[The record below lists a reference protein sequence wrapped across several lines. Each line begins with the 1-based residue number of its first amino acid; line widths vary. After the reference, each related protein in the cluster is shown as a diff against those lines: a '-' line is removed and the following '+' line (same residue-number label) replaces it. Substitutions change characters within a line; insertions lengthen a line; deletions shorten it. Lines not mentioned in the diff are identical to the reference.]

1 MLPFLQAL
9 YILHDIV
16 RNKPA
21 SGRNAS
27 QDLFFTTGNQGHIPQ
42 DRHSAG
48 IFQKGVTMPTYFS
61 EAWLDRIIED
71 DIPYGDLTTES
82 LGIGSK
88 PGKIVFSTREPT
100 VICGTEEAARI
111 FKKLGAQIN
120 RITASGTVL
129 SPNADFFEAV
139 GNARTLHAGW
149 RVCLSL
155 LEHVS
160 GIATRTR
167 KIVDLAQKVNP
178 LISVE
183 TSRKSFPGGKKV
195 TIKAV
200 LCGGAHPHRLGLS
213 ESLLVFR
220 HHQVFMESQESFWA
234 ALDRIR
240 NEIPGKKLT
249 LEVENE
255 AEAMRA
261 AQAGVDIIQLDKMP
275 VETLK
280 TVIDKVR
287 KDYPAIKIAAAGG
300 INEKNA
306 SEYAATGAD
315 ILVLSS
321 VFAGKTSDI
330 GARIMP
336 LA

>member
-1 MLPFLQAL
+1 
-9 YILHDIV
+9 
-16 RNKPA
+16 
-21 SGRNAS
+21 
-27 QDLFFTTGNQGHIPQ
+27 
-42 DRHSAG
+42 
-48 IFQKGVTMPTYFS
+48 
-61 EAWLDRIIED
+61 
-71 DIPYGDLTTES
+71 
-82 LGIGSK
+82 
-88 PGKIVFSTREPT
+88 
-100 VICGTEEAARI
+100 
-111 FKKLGAQIN
+111 
-120 RITASGTVL
+120 
-129 SPNADFFEAV
+129 
-139 GNARTLHAGW
+139 
-149 RVCLSL
+149 
-155 LEHVS
+155 
-160 GIATRTR
+160 
-167 KIVDLAQKVNP
+167 
-178 LISVE
+178 
-183 TSRKSFPGGKKV
+183 
-195 TIKAV
+195 
-200 LCGGAHPHRLGLS
+200 
-213 ESLLVFR
+213 
-220 HHQVFMESQESFWA
+220 MESQESFWA